1 MTRFRHR
8 LQGLA
13 LLAMLGATPVQAQNA
28 AFDVGDLM
36 QTMAKTEASEAA
48 FTETKHLALLAEPLV
63 SSGTLRFRRPDYLER
78 ETLTPTR
85 ERFIYEG
92 GKISIEANGRQRQL
106 QVDAQPALAGLIESM
121 RATLAGDEDALRRHY
136 NLHLSGTLAHWN
148 LEMLPK
154 QDALAKRVRKIRVSG
169 EHDRLRQIEISEA
182 SGDSTLMNIDA
193 PPH

>member
-1 MTRFRHR
+1 MARFCRKLH
-8 LQGLA
+8 GLA
-13 LLAMLGATPVQAQNA
+13 LFAALCATPLQAQNP

-48 FTETKHLALLAEPLV
+48 FTETKHLALLVEPLV
-63 SSGTLRFRRPDYLER
+63 SSGTLRYRRPDYLER
-78 ETLTPTR
+78 QTLVPTR
-85 ERFIYEG
+85 ERFVYEG

-106 QVDAQPALAGLIESM
+106 QVDTQPALAGLIESM

-136 NLHLSGTLAHWN
+136 QLHLSGTPAYWN
-148 LEMLPK
+148 LEMQPK
-154 QDALAKRVRKIRVSG
+154 QDALAKRVKKIRVSG
-169 EHDRLRQIEISEA
+169 EYGRLRQVEISEA